1 MSSRFVVE
9 RIEARIL
16 DIPTI
21 RPHKLAF
28 GAINRQS
35 PVVVQ
40 LWLRNGACGF
50 GEAATIGGPSWNE
63 ESPESIRHAIEAYL
77 APCLLG
83 QDGAAFG
90 QALARMD
97 TFCRGNA
104 FAKSAVEMA
113 LIDAVSRTLALPAY
127 QLLGG
132 KRHARTAREA
142 ALLDPEGRALA
153 RSLGLP
159 PPPLK
164 EQPIR
169 FIRRTK
175 QTEMRT

>member
-1 MSSRFVVE
+1 MVE

-90 QALARMD
+90 PVLARMD

-132 KRHARTAREA
+132 KRHVS
-142 ALLDPEGRALA
+142 LPLA
-153 RSLGLP
+153 WTLASGDVRYAGNPKKVNKKVSGSGEISAVRSGGQ
-159 PPPLK
+159 K
-164 EQPIR
+164 
-169 FIRRTK
+169 
-175 QTEMRT
+175 